1 MNVHQ
6 LANDFRENYMLRR
19 LKPTTIQ
26 GYERNINAYILP
38 FLSEKPLEAV
48 GYSLIDDFVRK
59 MGSQGLSNTS
69 IVYVL
74 ATLSKMYSYAVKRQY
89 TSHNPLLTYDYPRKN
104 AFQYST
110 LTQEQVEKL
119 LVACESEDEFPAL
132 LLACHYGLRRGEVCG
147 VNTKDI
153 VGNVLTIRRTTTRIK
168 GQSVTTTPKNGKV
181 RCIKLSDED
190 TKALASYN
198 RQRKRN
204 AKGVLMRDKDGQTVT
219 PNAINKRLRKRLRE
233 LGLPRVR
240 FHDLR
245 HSYATIMMQN
255 SVNPKIVSTVLGHS
269 SVDITLDLYSHCC
282 IDMQDACLQV
292 FKKSTENKKP

>member
-1 MNVHQ
+1 MNVQ
-6 LANDFRENYMLRR
+6 ELVNDFRTNYMARR

-48 GYSLIDDFVRK
+48 NYSLIDDFVQK

-74 ATLSKMYSYAVKRQY
+74 ATLSKMYSYGVKRQY
-89 TSHNPLLTYDYPRKN
+89 TNYNPLLSYDYPRRN
-104 AFQYST
+104 AFQYTT
-110 LTQEQVEKL
+110 LTQEQIENL
-119 LVACESEDEFPAL
+119 LVAARDTDEFPAL
-132 LLACHYGLRRGEVCG
+132 LLACHYGLRRGEACG

-153 VGNVLTIRRTTTRIK
+153 VGNVLHIRRTSTRIK
-168 GQSVTTTPKNGKV
+168 GQTVTTTPKNDKV
-181 RCIKLSDED
+181 RCVKLLED
-190 TKALASYN
+190 DTEALANYD
-198 RQRKRN
+198 RKRKKN
-204 AKGVLMRDKDGQTVT
+204 KSGALMRDVDGATVT
-219 PNAINKRLRKRLRE
+219 PNAINKRLRKHLRE

-255 SVNPKIVSTVLGHS
+255 GINPKIVSTVLGHS

-282 IDMQDACLQV
+282 VDMQDACLQV
-292 FKKSTENKKP
+292 FQKPPKK

>member
-1 MNVHQ
+1 MTIIQ
-6 LANDFRENYMLRR
+6 LANDFRINYMQRR
-19 LKPTTIQ
+19 LKPTTIY
-26 GYERNINAYILP
+26 GYEHNINAYILP
-38 FLSEKPLEAV
+38 FLSEKELATLD
-48 GYSLIDDFVRK
+48 YSTIDDFVSK
-59 MGSQGLSNTS
+59 MGSKGLSNTS

-89 TSHNPLLTYDYPRKN
+89 TTHNPLLTYDYPRKN
-104 AFQYST
+104 AFQYAT

-119 LVACESEDEFPAL
+119 LEACKSEDEFPAL
-132 LLACHYGLRRGEVCG
+132 LLACHYGLRRGEACG

-153 VGNVLTIRRTTTRIK
+153 VGNVLHIRRTSTQIQGKT
-168 GQSVTTTPKNGKV
+168 VTTTPKNDKV
-181 RCIKLSDED
+181 RCIKLSEDD
-190 TKALASYN
+190 TKALKEYD
-198 RQRKRN
+198 RKRTRN
-204 AKGVLMRDKDGQTVT
+204 ARGVLMRSSDGATVT
-219 PNAINKRLRKRLRE
+219 PNAINKRLKKKLRE

-255 SVNPKIVSTVLGHS
+255 GINPKIVSTVLGHS

-292 FKKSTENKKP
+292 FQKKHRK

>member
-1 MNVHQ
+1 MTIIE
-6 LANDFRENYMLRR
+6 LANDFRINYMVRR

-38 FLSEKPLEAV
+38 FLSEKPLEV
-48 GYSLIDDFVRK
+48 VNYSIIDDFVAK

-74 ATLSKMYSYAVKRQY
+74 ATLSKMYSYAVKRRY
-89 TSHNPLLTYDYPRKN
+89 ASFNPLLTYDYPRKN
-104 AFQYST
+104 SYQYTT
-110 LTQEQVEKL
+110 LTQEEMENL
-119 LVACESEDEFPAL
+119 LIAVRDTDEFPAL
-132 LLACHYGLRRGEVCG
+132 LLACHYGLRRGEACG

-153 VGNVLTIRRTTTRIK
+153 VSNVLYIRRTSTQIHGKT
-168 GQSVTTTPKNGKV
+168 VTTTPKNDKV
-181 RCIKLSDED
+181 RCVKLLEDD
-190 TKALASYN
+190 TKALADYD
-198 RQRKRN
+198 RKRKKN
-204 AKGVLMRDKDGQTVT
+204 KSGALMRNSDGATVT
-219 PNAINKRLRKRLRE
+219 PNAINKRLRKHLRE

-255 SVNPKIVSTVLGHS
+255 GINPKIVSTVLGHS

-282 IDMQDACLQV
+282 VDMQDACLQV
-292 FKKSTENKKP
+292 LCKPKK